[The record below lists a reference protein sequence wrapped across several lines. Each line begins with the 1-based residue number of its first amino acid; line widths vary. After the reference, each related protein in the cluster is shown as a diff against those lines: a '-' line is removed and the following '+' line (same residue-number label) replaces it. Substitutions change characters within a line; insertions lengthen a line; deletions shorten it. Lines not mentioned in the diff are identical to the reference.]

1 MKLLPLLLLTAV
13 LLPACAT
20 AKGES
25 FTKVGFD
32 PLTVQRLAVVDGN
45 NPTFKVDLR
54 QQLVDAIMYEFFKK
68 GWDVVERANIQKA
81 LDEVK
86 FQNGDLTT
94 ADQRQKMGEILNVQA
109 LAFVNIGGT
118 ADEMSITIKMVEP
131 ESGDV
136 LWMGTGDSDLNKG
149 MSAITGA
156 LIGAGLGAVA
166 GNAVSGSGNAAGM
179 GAVAGGL
186 AGGAIGAGLTP
197 SAMENAKDLVKAI
210 CINIP
215 KRG

>member
-1 MKLLPLLLLTAV
+1 MKLLPLLILTAAFV
-13 LLPACAT
+13 PACAT

-68 GWDVVERANIQKA
+68 GWDVVERSNIQKA

-94 ADQRQKMGEILNVQA
+94 ADQRQKMGQILNVQA

-136 LWMGTGDSDLNKG
+136 LWMGTGDADLNKG
-149 MSAITGA
+149 MAAITGA
-156 LIGAGLGAVA
+156 ILGAGVGAVA
-166 GNAVSGSGNAAGM
+166 GNQLGSSGAGAII
-179 GAVAGGL
+179 GGVAGG
-186 AGGAIGAGLTP
+186 AVGAGLTP

-210 CINIP
+210 CVNIP